1 MVEFKDLDLAL
12 PQEELRQITIANGKT
27 LQVKSHLS
35 LKEKTD
41 FLNFVTNVAID
52 NNTGVFD
59 PLRVEVAFGVAICMW
74 YGNIRFSDDDIKGM
88 DNLYDILDSNGII
101 DDIIQVM
108 EAEEYDF
115 MYTLVEETTKN
126 IARYN
131 TSAAGIIQAMSN
143 SADGLDKQISDI
155 VSKLQSRENLE
166 LLDAIKDQMQVK
178 KD

>member
-1 MVEFKDLDLAL
+1 
-12 PQEELRQITIANGKT
+12 
-27 LQVKSHLS
+27 
-35 LKEKTD
+35 
-41 FLNFVTNVAID
+41 
-52 NNTGVFD
+52 
-59 PLRVEVAFGVAICMW
+59 
-74 YGNIRFSDDDIKGM
+74 
-88 DNLYDILDSNGII
+88 
-101 DDIIQVM
+101 
-108 EAEEYDF
+108 

-143 SADGLDKQISDI
+143 NADGLDKQISDI

>member
-27 LQVKSHLS
+27 LQ
-35 LKEKTD
+35 EKTD

-59 PLRVEVAFGVAICMW
+59 PLRVEVAFGVAVCMW
-74 YGNIRFSDDDIKGM
+74 YGNIRFSDDDIRGM
-88 DNLYDILDSNGII
+88 DSLYDILDSNGII

>member
-1 MVEFKDLDLAL
+1 M
-12 PQEELRQITIANGKT
+12 IA
-27 LQVKSHLS
+27 
-35 LKEKTD
+35 
-41 FLNFVTNVAID
+41 FIID
-52 NNTGVFD
+52 NY
-59 PLRVEVAFGVAICMW
+59 II
-74 YGNIRFSDDDIKGM
+74 NII
-88 DNLYDILDSNGII
+88 IIGII

>member
-1 MVEFKDLDLAL
+1 MDIAL
-12 PQEELRQITIANGKT
+12 VTSLIIGCISSILLLNKYRKSERIAIYILIQFILWFVNSIY
-27 LQVKSHLS
+27 VFLS
-35 LKEKTD
+35 MMLMHTM
-41 FLNFVTNVAID
+41 FH
-52 NNTGVFD
+52 
-59 PLRVEVAFGVAICMW
+59 
-74 YGNIRFSDDDIKGM
+74 
-88 DNLYDILDSNGII
+88 GII

-115 MYTLVEETTKN
+115 MYSLLEETTKN